1 MSIEDANAMAIERD
15 REDTV
20 ADISRDGKSKVHER
34 LLGTLNACFKASTL
48 TLAGGNASDSIRAK
62 PGEIGSARRAFCDV
76 LHLI

>member
-34 LLGTLNACFKASTL
+34 LLGTLNASFKAS

-62 PGEIGSARRAFCDV
+62 PGEIGSAQRAFCDV